1 MIPYLSVDKRVKLD
15 MSVCCPVRSA
25 MRWTA
30 LRLLV
35 EMSCHGNGTRTGE
48 LLRILA
54 EEWKARDLERETLTS
69 RKVQEYD
76 KLEKQLRST
85 IKRVEEREA
94 AVRDHEQEVAR
105 MQDDLQRQYE
115 HKLNDA
121 RDASR
126 RLRSDVEH
134 EVDLHKRKCAD
145 LDTLVAQ
152 AQQDRA
158 RLQEQ
163 LRKLEADFLSYRQE
177 VAAMPVSKI
186 QEENTRLR
194 TENLD
199 LSRRLDSTTQGKQRY
214 KLQWSKALAEISALK
229 KQYMQTNK
237 DVLRREQKELRH
249 LRLQYLAREEHDI
262 LHGDRSEL
270 HAIRDELA
278 HLRTA
283 AANSAGAHATSHA
296 PSHAHGGTAP
306 AVVAGGGHIGS
317 ARSGGEPLTQA
328 TGHGTTNT
336 KATNALRRMIEE
348 RSTLLRSGIYSA
360 EDRIIKELDNKI
372 RDLLPNH

>member
-1 MIPYLSVDKRVKLD
+1 MKRRLFHLVP
-15 MSVCCPVRSA
+15 VC
-25 MRWTA
+25 
-30 LRLLV
+30 LFHLV
-35 EMSCHGNGTRTGE
+35 HVVGFP
-48 LLRILA
+48 
-54 EEWKARDLERETLTS
+54 
-69 RKVQEYD
+69 
-76 KLEKQLRST
+76 LRSCAPELRDVACVHHVT
-85 IKRVEEREA
+85 CCFGLIVYKALISLRER
-94 AVRDHEQEVAR
+94 
-105 MQDDLQRQYE
+105 
-115 HKLNDA
+115 
-121 RDASR
+121 S
-126 RLRSDVEH
+126 
-134 EVDLHKRKCAD
+134 
-145 LDTLVAQ
+145 Q